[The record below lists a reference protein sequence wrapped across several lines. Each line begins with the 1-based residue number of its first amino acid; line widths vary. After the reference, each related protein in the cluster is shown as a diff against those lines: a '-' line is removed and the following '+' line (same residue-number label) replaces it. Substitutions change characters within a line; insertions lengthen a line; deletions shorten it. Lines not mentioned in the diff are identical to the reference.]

1 MPKKQEEALIKA
13 GKEKGLSGKALDK
26 FVYGTMVNRGW
37 SPTGKKKGPP
47 YGNKN
52 ATKK

>member
-13 GKEKGLSGKALDK
+13 GKAKGLTGKELDK
-26 FVYGTMVNRGW
+26 FVYGTMVNQGW
-37 SPTGKKKGPP
+37 RPTGKRGAP

-52 ATKK
+52 ASKR